1 LRSPLRRNVLVL
13 AFAVALAV
21 PTAAPALVSMP
32 LASADES
39 VSSDNM
45 SHVKTLEYAQ
55 PYGDIGPMGT
65 DLEFATIPVA
75 ARQVSANASKA
86 GQLRAKGKPS
96 TEDRTF
102 AFAGT
107 YRNGLQIVD
116 VTDPEAAEIVA
127 VYDCA
132 IAQGDVQVFNQG
144 ERWLVAYTADVI
156 SNHLR
161 TESTCFQDA
170 GPEAQQARWG
180 TFLVDVTD
188 PYEPQTVS
196 FLPIERGSHNMTA
209 HPSGDYLYNSNSQ
222 LITSTDPQIEIFDI
236 ATPEQPER
244 ILDLEVPFVPASLG
258 SESHDITFN
267 ADGTRAYSAALSQ
280 TLVIDTT
287 DPTDPEIIGQI
298 VDPTINVHHQ
308 SDPYTTTDEDGNERT
323 FLIIE
328 DEFVGAVPT
337 GQCPNGGVH
346 VYDITGDLERNPQ
359 KVGYWNIDDVR
370 PAFGSGVTG
379 IDPLG
384 GCTAHVFRIY
394 PEQNIMTI
402 AYYNGGVR
410 VVDLAGLAGISV
422 GENQLV
428 GDGMREIGHFQFAD
442 ADTWA
447 AKTPGFEEDGSFYLF
462 GNDMNRGMDVYRFDA
477 GATPSEHE
485 GRWMDPAQTALQ
497 LSALPQ
503 PDLSDPALTMRCML
517 DRD

>member
-1 LRSPLRRNVLVL
+1 LRSPLRRNVFVL
-13 AFAVALAV
+13 AFALALAI
-21 PTAAPALVSMP
+21 PTAAPALVSLP

-55 PYGDIGPMGT
+55 PYGEIGSYGT
-65 DLEFATIPVA
+65 DLEFATIAVERREQPA
-75 ARQVSANASKA
+75 AASKA
-86 GQLRAKGKPS
+86 QQLHAKGRPVV
-96 TEDRTF
+96 EDRTF

-107 YRNGLQIVD
+107 YRNGLQILD
-116 VTDPEAAEIVA
+116 VTDPEASEIVA

-132 IAQGDVQVFNQG
+132 IAQGDVEVFSQG
-144 ERWLVAYTADVI
+144 DRWLVAYTADVI
-156 SNHLR
+156 SSHTR

-170 GPEAQQARWG
+170 GPEAQEAQWG

-188 PYEPQTVS
+188 PHDPQTVS
-196 FLPIERGSHNMTA
+196 FLPVERGSHNMSV
-209 HPSGDYLYNSNSQ
+209 HPSGDFLYNSNSE

-236 ATPEQPER
+236 SDPEQPER
-244 ILDLEVPFVPASLG
+244 ILDFEVPFVPASLG

-287 DPTDPEIIGQI
+287 DPADPQIIGQVI
-298 VDPTINVHHQ
+298 DPTINVHHQ

-323 FLIIE
+323 FLLIE

-346 VYDITGDLERNPQ
+346 VYDITGDLEQDPQ

-370 PAFGSGVTG
+370 PAFGSGITG

-394 PEQNIMTI
+394 PEQNLMTI
-402 AYYNGGVR
+402 AFYNGGVR
-410 VVDLAGLAGISV
+410 VVDLSGLAGISL
-422 GENQLV
+422 GSNQLV
-428 GDGMREIGHFQFAD
+428 GDGLREIGHFQFAD
-442 ADTWA
+442 ANTWA
-447 AKTPGFEEDGSFYLF
+447 AKTPGFAEDGSFYLF
-462 GNDMNRGMDVYRFDA
+462 GNDMNRGMDIYRFDA
-477 GATPSEHE
+477 DAAPSENE
-485 GRWMDPAQTALQ
+485 GRWMDPTEAALA
-497 LSALPQ
+497 LSALPR
-503 PDLSDPALTMRCML
+503 PDLSDPSLTMSCL
-517 DRD
+517 LERD